1 MIPACSLR
9 KEDLMD
15 SILYARTKQLML
27 ALDELAG
34 PGKPVCVAL
43 TGPDLALLALLR
55 QPGARVHIEHMAIGK
70 AYTCARMGCSTK
82 ALHQRLINE
91 QRTLDHFMDP
101 GMTAMQGGVP
111 LLDGNG
117 TVLAGIGVSGRL
129 PEEDEVIALKI
140 REFLSR

>member
-1 MIPACSLR
+1 
-9 KEDLMD
+9 MD
-15 SILYARTKQLML
+15 ERLYARIKELMMEI
-27 ALDELAG
+27 DSLAG
-34 PGKPVCVAL
+34 EGKPVCVAL
-43 TGPDLALLALLR
+43 TEPDLALSALIR

-117 TVLAGIGVSGRL
+117 AVLAGIGVSGRL

>member
-1 MIPACSLR
+1 
-9 KEDLMD
+9 MD
-15 SILYARTKQLML
+15 AKLYARAKQLL
-27 ALDELAG
+27 LEVDALAG

-70 AYTCARMGCSTK
+70 AYTCARMGCSTL
-82 ALHQRLINE
+82 ALHQRLIKE

-111 LLDGNG
+111 LLDANG
-117 TVLAGIGVSGRL
+117 AVIAGIGVSGRL

-140 REFLSR
+140 RDFLSC

>member
-1 MIPACSLR
+1 
-9 KEDLMD
+9 MD
-15 SILYARTKQLML
+15 AKLYARAKQLL
-27 ALDELAG
+27 LEVDALAG

-70 AYTCARMGCSTK
+70 AYTCARMGCSTR
-82 ALHQRLINE
+82 ALHQRLIKE

-111 LLDGNG
+111 LLDANG
-117 TVLAGIGVSGRL
+117 SVIAGIGVSGRL

-140 REFLSR
+140 RDFLSC

>member
-1 MIPACSLR
+1 
-9 KEDLMD
+9 MD
-15 SILYARTKQLML
+15 AKLYARAKQLL
-27 ALDELAG
+27 LEVDALAG

-82 ALHQRLINE
+82 ALHQRLIKE

-111 LLDGNG
+111 LLDANG
-117 TVLAGIGVSGRL
+117 SIIAGIGVSGRL

-140 REFLSR
+140 RDFLSC

>member
-1 MIPACSLR
+1 
-9 KEDLMD
+9 MD

-70 AYTCARMGCSTK
+70 AYTCAKMGCSTE
-82 ALHQRLINE
+82 ALHQRLLRE
-91 QRTLDHFMDP
+91 QLSLADFMDVRLT
-101 GMTAMQGGVP
+101 GMQGGVP
-111 LLDGNG
+111 LKDESGA
-117 TVLAGIGVSGRL
+117 VVAGIGVSGRA
-129 PEEDEVIALKI
+129 PADDEALAMKI
-140 REFLSR
+140 RDFLAQA

>member
-1 MIPACSLR
+1 
-9 KEDLMD
+9 MD
-15 SILYARTKQLML
+15 AKLYESSKQLML
-27 ALDELAG
+27 EVDALAG

-70 AYTCARMGCSTK
+70 AYTCARMGCSTR
-82 ALHQRLINE
+82 ALHQRLIKE

-111 LLDGNG
+111 LLDANG
-117 TVLAGIGVSGRL
+117 SVIAGIGVSGRL

-140 REFLSR
+140 RDFLSC

>member
-1 MIPACSLR
+1 
-9 KEDLMD
+9 MD
-15 SILYARTKQLML
+15 ERLYARIKELMMEI
-27 ALDELAG
+27 DGLAG
-34 PGKPVCVAL
+34 EGKPVCVAL
-43 TGPDLALLALLR
+43 TEPDLALSALIR

-117 TVLAGIGVSGRL
+117 AVLAGIGVSGRL

>member
-1 MIPACSLR
+1 M
-9 KEDLMD
+9 
-15 SILYARTKQLML
+15 
-27 ALDELAG
+27 
-34 PGKPVCVAL
+34 AL

-82 ALHQRLINE
+82 ALHQRLIKE

-111 LLDGNG
+111 LLDANG
-117 TVLAGIGVSGRL
+117 AVIAGIGVSGRL

-140 REFLSR
+140 RDFLSF

>member
-1 MIPACSLR
+1 
-9 KEDLMD
+9 MD
-15 SILYARTKQLML
+15 AKLYERSKQLL
-27 ALDELAG
+27 LEVDALAG

-70 AYTCARMGCSTK
+70 AYTCARMGCSTL
-82 ALHQRLINE
+82 ALHQRLIKE

-111 LLDGNG
+111 LLDANG
-117 TVLAGIGVSGRL
+117 AVIAGIGVSGRL

-140 REFLSR
+140 RDFLSC